1 MAEYNNTSKLQKTQ
15 GETFLNG
22 IIEFFISGIA
32 TSFELMIRKNFGE
45 RYFTFPKFLVGLI
58 TLGFF
63 VAISTTSYNLADF
76 SIFYSQRNN
85 LYFNPA
91 QGDIYP
97 NFSRYLFIAYFIA
110 YIFLGMTEL
119 RQAFVR
125 SRNGDPWHSFF
136 NGESR
141 VPALDRMT
149 ERLGLKRMLGQ
160 HIISNHIVQ
169 LYIEPLFFLSLG
181 LGLALILPPFGVWFM
196 IGSFIVFVRGQFI
209 YGRLKEHVLDM
220 NDSRIES
227 KSMVTAFKGGATPQ
241 ETSGFTTLAIR
252 PSGLQIPVDTQQA
265 IREMYEQN
273 PALAKLAGLNQTP
286 ETVETK
292 PNPTEEQ
299 ATAENTETKR
309 TIHVKVPKPT
319 KNIDVN
325 SNFPDLSK

>member
-1 MAEYNNTSKLQKTQ
+1 MAEYNNSSKLQRTQ
-15 GETFLNG
+15 GETFING

-32 TSFELMIRKNFGE
+32 TSFEVMIRKNFGE
-45 RYFTFPKFLVGLI
+45 RYFTFPKFLIGLI

-63 VAISTTSYNLADF
+63 VGISTTSYNLADF

-85 LYFNPA
+85 LYFSPA

-97 NFSRYLFIAYFIA
+97 NFSRYLFLAYFIA

-141 VPALDRMT
+141 VQALDKIT
-149 ERLGLKRMLGQ
+149 ETLGIKRMLGQ

-181 LGLALILPPFGVWFM
+181 LGLALILPPFGVWFI
-196 IGSFIVFVRGQFI
+196 IGAFVVFVRGQLI
-209 YGRLKEHVLDM
+209 YGRLKEHVLNM
-220 NDSRIES
+220 KDSQIES

-241 ETSGFTTLAIR
+241 ETSGFTPLAIR
-252 PSGLQIPVDTQQA
+252 PSGLQIPVDTQHA
-265 IREMYEQN
+265 ISEALRKN
-273 PALAKLAGLNQTP
+273 PALAKLAGQTNQT
-286 ETVETK
+286 EETK
-292 PNPTEEQ
+292 PTATTES
-299 ATAENTETKR
+299 TETKR
-309 TIHVKVPKPT
+309 TVPVKIQTQPT
-319 KNIDVN
+319 NIDVN
-325 SNFPDLSK
+325 PNFPNSSK